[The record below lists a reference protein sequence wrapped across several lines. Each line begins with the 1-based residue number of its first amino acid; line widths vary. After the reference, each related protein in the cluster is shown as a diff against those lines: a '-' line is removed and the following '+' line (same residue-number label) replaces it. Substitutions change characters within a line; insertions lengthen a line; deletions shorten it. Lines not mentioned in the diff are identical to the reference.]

1 MIEELIKEAN
11 EILIGLSVNDSKG
24 YIDVSRKLLRINP
37 VYLEESP
44 ETFVKEMLHYHNF
57 KYKINEFENY
67 DNQLDKILESMK
79 EKRQLVVD
87 YLTKRGIM

>member
-67 DNQLDKILESMK
+67 DNQLDIILESMK

>member
-67 DNQLDKILESMK
+67 DNQLDSILESMK